1 MAVSNVEP
9 VLPQLTAILEVM
21 KYCLPLML
29 VLLLTW
35 YGYLRAA
42 SGFFLIE
49 RIWRLIGG
57 GKEFSSDFLN
67 QQWSAVK
74 DLESFRF
81 KTGIR
86 LDSYEQMLELLER
99 IKRHDINIAQLIRGR
114 KYFDANLLVMRNP
127 DLNSWK
133 GRHGTGLVLAML
145 LMVLSMIAIIPDYAV
160 LTMKKSDITFMVRE
174 DSAKSFLSDDWVL
187 KPENCIRP
195 TVRPD
200 DEIKQL
206 VCGVFAS
213 EADGRYVRNIIFE
226 QRALSGIFLTLG
238 FWGFVSMIVAG
249 SKAQAARRV
258 FEQFTRRMPAS
269 GEKLNPWMRGEPAP

>member
-9 VLPQLTAILEVM
+9 VLPQLTAILEVL
-21 KYCLPLML
+21 KYSLPLLL

-57 GKEFSSDFLN
+57 GKEFSSEFLN

-86 LDSYEQMLELLER
+86 LDNYARMLELLER
-99 IKRHDINIAQLIRGR
+99 IKRDDVNIAQLIRGR
-114 KYFDANLLVMRNP
+114 KYFDADLLVMRNP
-127 DLNSWK
+127 DLNRWK
-133 GRHGTGLVLAML
+133 GRHGIGVVMAML
-145 LMVLSMIAIIPDYAV
+145 FMVLCTVAMIPDFAV
-160 LTMKKSDITFMVRE
+160 LTMKKSNVTFMVRE
-174 DSAKSFLSDDWVL
+174 DSAKSFLSSEWVL
-187 KPENCIRP
+187 NPETCIRP
-195 TVRPD
+195 TVQPD

-213 EADGRYVRNIIFE
+213 QADGRYVRNIIFE
-226 QRALSGIFLTLG
+226 QRALSGVFLVLG
-238 FWGFVSMIVAG
+238 FWGFVSMIVAV
-249 SKAQAARRV
+249 SKAQAARSV
-258 FEQFTRRMPAS
+258 FEQMNRKMLPS
-269 GEKLNPWMRGEPAP
+269 DEQLNPWMRSDHAP

>member
-9 VLPQLTAILEVM
+9 VLPQLAAILEIF
-21 KYCLPLML
+21 KYFVPLCLI
-29 VLLLTW
+29 LLLTW

-57 GKEFSSDFLN
+57 GKEFSSEFLN

-86 LDSYEQMLELLER
+86 LESYEQMLELLQR
-99 IKRHDINIAQLIRGR
+99 IKRDDVNIAQLIRGR

-127 DLNSWK
+127 DLNCWK
-133 GRHGTGLVLAML
+133 GRHGIGVLLAATF
-145 LMVLSMIAIIPDYAV
+145 MVLCTVPMIPNYAV
-160 LTMKKSDITFMVRE
+160 LTMKKSNITFMVRE
-174 DSAKSFLSDDWVL
+174 DSAKSFLSNEWVL
-187 KPENCIRP
+187 TPENCIKP
-195 TVRPD
+195 TAQPD

-213 EADGRYVRNIIFE
+213 EADGRYVRNIIVE
-226 QRALSGIFLTLG
+226 QRALSGIFLALG
-238 FWGFVSMIVAG
+238 FFGFLCSIVGG
-249 SKAQAARRV
+249 SRAHAARRV
-258 FEQFTRRMPAS
+258 FERTNRKTPPSDEQ
-269 GEKLNPWMRGEPAP
+269 LNPWMRSKPAP